1 MEYVTC
7 VYYVIQVTPNESS
20 VEDLRLQG
28 TQFKASVNALM
39 KNLLSKSPNY
49 IRCVKVS
56 TLGPVHNESSS
67 NKHLVAKIKIIDS
80 NVKNFEVPL
89 QQAPAHNE
97 PNIFA

>member
-1 MEYVTC
+1 MC
-7 VYYVIQVTPNESS
+7 VLCYSGDPERVQRRRPPTA
-20 VEDLRLQG
+20 G

-67 NKHLVAKIKIIDS
+67 NKHLVAKIKITDS

-97 PNIFA
+97 PNISA